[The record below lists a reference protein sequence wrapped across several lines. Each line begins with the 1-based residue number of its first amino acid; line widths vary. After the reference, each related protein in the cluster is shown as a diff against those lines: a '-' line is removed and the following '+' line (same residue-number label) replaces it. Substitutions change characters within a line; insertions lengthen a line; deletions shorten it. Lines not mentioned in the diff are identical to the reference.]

1 MKYTVEKTEKSNS
14 ATAEKS
20 AKKPRSGKVVGRKSI
35 PPGEVRI
42 IGGVYKRSK
51 LQVAN
56 RPGLR
61 PTPDRVRETVFNWL
75 GQDLSGW
82 RCADPF
88 AGTGVLGF
96 EAASRGAA
104 EVLICEQD
112 PILVDKLKASVSKL
126 QAAMV
131 RVERGDGVAMLRRLA
146 PGSMQLIFVDP
157 PYESNLFESSLK
169 AASQALNETGFIYLE
184 APRVWLD
191 EELLDMGLQVHRF
204 GKAGAVHF
212 HLLSKAGTNSP
223 GA

>member
-1 MKYTVEKTEKSNS
+1 
-14 ATAEKS
+14 
-20 AKKPRSGKVVGRKSI
+20 
-35 PPGEVRI
+35 
-42 IGGVYKRSK
+42 
-51 LQVAN
+51 
-56 RPGLR
+56 
-61 PTPDRVRETVFNWL
+61 
-75 GQDLSGW
+75 
-82 RCADPF
+82 
-88 AGTGVLGF
+88 
-96 EAASRGAA
+96 
-104 EVLICEQD
+104 
-112 PILVDKLKASVSKL
+112 
-126 QAAMV
+126 MV